1 MPSCIVL
8 RFARRVP
15 FLAVVLLVVL
25 GGSTAAPG
33 TFPGTN
39 GLIVFDG
46 VDVTTRTVQIYRIA
60 ANGTGMTQLTSTTG
74 GVWNECPSFSAD
86 GRSIYFDSF
95 DRSQPNAL
103 EHIYRMNADGS
114 GRQLAD
120 RRNGPA
126 HACPAAGPGGTKI
139 AALQF
144 AKQGGSAI
152 VRMNTNGSG
161 RQILARAGSRQA
173 NYGPTYAPNGRQIL
187 FNRVTFAARVGFG
200 RGDLLITTGPG
211 RVRNITASDN
221 APYSS
226 PSWSPDGRAILAV
239 RGTRAAT
246 IVQMNADGGDVH
258 VLRTVTGG
266 AWLANPV
273 YSPDGTKI
281 AYFQCEGDCGD
292 PLLQG
297 KGSIWVMNPDGSDAK
312 AILTQEGS
320 GVSPASMLSWGVAP
334 S

>member
-1 MPSCIVL
+1 MLL

-15 FLAVVLLVVL
+15 CLVIVLLLVV

-39 GLIVFDG
+39 GPIVFDG
-46 VDVTTRTVQIYRIA
+46 VDVATRTVQIYRIA

-86 GRSIYFDSF
+86 GRSIYFDSV
-95 DRSQPNAL
+95 DRSQPNAS

-120 RRNGPA
+120 RQNAPA
-126 HACPAAGPGGTKI
+126 HACPGPGPGGTKI
-139 AALQF
+139 AAMQYPR
-144 AKQGGSAI
+144 QGGSSI
-152 VRMNTNGSG
+152 IRMNTNGSG
-161 RQILARAGSRQA
+161 RQILARAQGRQS

-187 FNRVTFAARVGFG
+187 FNRVTYAARVGFA
-200 RGDLLITTGPG
+200 RADLLISTGPG

-221 APYSS
+221 AAYFS

-239 RGTRAAT
+239 RGVRAAT
-246 IVQMNADGGDVH
+246 IVQMNANGGDVH

-266 AWLANPV
+266 AWLANPM

-292 PLLQG
+292 PLLPDAG
-297 KGSIWVMNPDGSDAK
+297 KGSIWVMNADGSDAK
-312 AILTQEGS
+312 AILTQEAS
-320 GVSPASMLSWGVAP
+320 GVPPASAFSWGVAA